1 LDKHVSLFS
10 QSRVEVKEGNGGGER
25 GVAGRP
31 TGVTIL
37 AVLAAIAGVLLLLM
51 DEQECSIFQVGDE
64 LWQKKGVQETPQASA
79 CGSSVIGV
87 FTIVVGAA
95 AFGMSTG
102 WLSGLRFL
110 LTIVG
115 GLMII
120 MSIILFLDS
129 RGLYSGKRW
138 SLYLTTII
146 LVLSIISSLFT
157 LMAAAVHSILS
168 IIVDVLLLYYLT
180 RPDIKVFFQV

>member
-1 LDKHVSLFS
+1 
-10 QSRVEVKEGNGGGER
+10 VEVKEGNDGGER
-25 GVAGRP
+25 GVAVRP

-37 AVLAAIAGVLLLLM
+37 AVVAAIAGVLLLL
-51 DEQECSIFQVGDE
+51 
-64 LWQKKGVQETPQASA
+64 
-79 CGSSVIGV
+79 IGV
-87 FTIVVGAA
+87 FTVVVGAA
-95 AFGMSTG
+95 AFGMLTG

-110 LTIVG
+110 LEIVG

-129 RGLYSGKRW
+129 WGLYSGKRW
-138 SLYLTTII
+138 SWYLTTII
-146 LVLSIISSLFT
+146 LVLSLISSLFT

-180 RPDIKVFFQV
+180 RPDIKVFFQI

>member
-1 LDKHVSLFS
+1 M
-10 QSRVEVKEGNGGGER
+10 EVKEGNDGGER

-37 AVLAAIAGVLLLLM
+37 AVLAAIAGVLLLL
-51 DEQECSIFQVGDE
+51 
-64 LWQKKGVQETPQASA
+64 
-79 CGSSVIGV
+79 IGV

-95 AFGMSTG
+95 AFGMLTG

-110 LTIVG
+110 LEIVG

-120 MSIILFLDS
+120 MSITLFLDS
-129 RGLYSGKRW
+129 WGLCSGKRW
-138 SLYLTTII
+138 SWYLTAII

-180 RPDIKVFFQV
+180 RPDIKVFFQI